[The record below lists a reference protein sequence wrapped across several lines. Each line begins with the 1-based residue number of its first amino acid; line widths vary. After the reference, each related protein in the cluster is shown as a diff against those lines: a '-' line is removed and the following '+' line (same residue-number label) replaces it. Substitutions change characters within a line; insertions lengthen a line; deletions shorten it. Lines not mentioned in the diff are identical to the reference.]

1 MFTIDNDTNAMTI
14 IKKDTASFDV
24 ALDNYNLEDGDS
36 VTFTISK
43 QVEEEEPI
51 LQKTVTDFVDG
62 VATVK
67 LTKEDTNIE
76 VGTYLYDIQIDTS
89 DGRVDTVV
97 GPAKFTVK
105 GGVTY

>member
-24 ALDNYNLEDGDS
+24 ALDNYNLEAGDS
-36 VTFTISK
+36 VTFTVSK

-62 VATVK
+62 IATVK

-76 VGTYLYDIQIDTS
+76 IGTYLYDIQIDTQ
-89 DGRVDTVV
+89 DGRVDTVI